1 MLPMSTS
8 ASGLIA
14 NWTPLAAA
22 RGCSP
27 SPQQSMYFGYIG
39 TNSENKKRGM
49 ISVSCNQGIFIWKM
63 RWSKAIPHLI
73 FFSSDPVYDLRGCC
87 HLGE

>member
-1 MLPMSTS
+1 MSTS

-39 TNSENKKRGM
+39 TNSENKKREI
-49 ISVSCNQGIFIWKM
+49 ISASRNQDVFLAKICWHKT
-63 RWSKAIPHLI
+63 IPHLI
-73 FFSSDPVYDLRGCC
+73 FFRKRLYLRLAG
-87 HLGE
+87 LLSPR

>member
-1 MLPMSTS
+1 MSTS
-8 ASGLIA
+8 ASGPIA

-39 TNSENKKRGM
+39 MKSENKKRGM
-49 ISVSCNQGIFIWKM
+49 IPTSRNQDVFLAKICSHKT
-63 RWSKAIPHLI
+63 IPHLI
-73 FFSSDPVYDLRGCC
+73 FFRQRLYLRLAG
-87 HLGE
+87 LLSPR